1 MNKKNILVN
10 CQTNCQ
16 ELTELSNTHYL
27 SQSEQIQQQN
37 IIILI
42 VYYHHFSPGKKLN
55 IVFSLPPISVIGS
68 LLLHAHYNSN

>member
-16 ELTELSNTHYL
+16 ELTKLSNPHY
-27 SQSEQIQQQN
+27 SEQIQQQN

-68 LLLHAHYNSN
+68 LLLHAHYSSN